1 MTEEYNVLIDEK
13 EVAPSEYNAI
23 VEYGLSHSDNS
34 ETQTGSVLRNYKYEI
49 PLSSDLDIFEDLKD
63 VRIQTMPRV
72 SKFLNELRLSIVNNT
87 TNLESIHYNKLTL
100 EESSRPGELMIDWIY
115 NYFRAFFSFDDQ
127 EGDMYGLIVNNTETK
142 KFQSEFEPLNESEY
156 NEVAA
161 KSVKFITENILR

>member
-23 VEYGLSHSDNS
+23 VEYGLSHSGSS

-49 PLSSDLDIFEDLKD
+49 PLSSDLDIFENLKD

-72 SKFLNELRLSIVNNT
+72 SKFLNELRLAIVNNT

-115 NYFRAFFSFDDQ
+115 NYFRAFFSFDDK

-156 NEVAA
+156 NEAAA
-161 KSVKFITENILR
+161 KSVMFITENILR